1 MRFADKQ
8 LLLTGEAATLAT
20 ANGEECLIA
29 ALLLL
34 FRICRSVTV
43 ALPPG
48 TEDLDRRCRAPARA
62 VEFGRSITFTTDPDL
77 SRSEEHTSELQSLMR
92 ISYAVFCLKKHNK
105 THRSLRSTSNDI

>member
-29 ALLLL
+29 ALLPL

-48 TEDLDRRCRAPARA
+48 TEALDRRCRALARA
-62 VEFGRSITFTTDPDL
+62 VEFGRPITFTTDPDL
-77 SRSEEHTSELQSLMR
+77 SGYDAILSFGTRSEATRMNSSFYGASRMPP
-92 ISYAVFCLKKHNK
+92 SA
-105 THRSLRSTSNDI
+105 